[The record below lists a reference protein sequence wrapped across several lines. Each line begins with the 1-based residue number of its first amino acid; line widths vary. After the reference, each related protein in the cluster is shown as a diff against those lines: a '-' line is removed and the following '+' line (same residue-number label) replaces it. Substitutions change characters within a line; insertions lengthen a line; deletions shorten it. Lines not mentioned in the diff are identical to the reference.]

1 MANSG
6 PIRVGTS
13 AFTAAGWEGT
23 FYPAGMKPANYLT
36 YFATQFD
43 AVEVDSA
50 FHRTP
55 AVSRVKGWYAK
66 TPPGFLFA
74 AKAPQVITHEKA
86 LRDCNED
93 LSDFLKTMGCL
104 GEKLGSLLFQFEYFN
119 KKVFVGVN
127 DFLAR
132 LVPFLKKL
140 PEGCRFAVET
150 RNKNRLVPQGP
161 S

>member
-1 MANSG
+1 
-6 PIRVGTS
+6 
-13 AFTAAGWEGT
+13 
-23 FYPAGMKPANYLT
+23 
-36 YFATQFD
+36 
-43 AVEVDSA
+43 
-50 FHRTP
+50 
-55 AVSRVKGWYAK
+55 
-66 TPPGFLFA
+66 
-74 AKAPQVITHEKA
+74 VITHEKA